1 MFELSHTVHL
11 ILLQLPFEFQPHNK
25 LLPKITKSMT
35 QSFSSSWKI
44 RHNKIP
50 CFGWKTKILSEM
62 SWASN
67 LTLDSILMRFD
78 VIRTIFCTG
87 IVHRSLVC
95 FFALTNSFSDH
106 NFTFISQEKP
116 YRTHICF
123 NAVCFFLL
131 LIFNKWKNI
140 ERSKQC
146 TESEI
151 ALKLWWFR
159 CKYLNNGRY
168 LL

>member
-1 MFELSHTVHL
+1 MFKLVHTVRL

-25 LLPKITKSMT
+25 WLQQITKSMI

-44 RHNKIP
+44 DQHNKIL

-87 IVHRSLVC
+87 VIHGSLVC
-95 FFALTNSFSDH
+95 FFAFTNSFSDH

-116 YRTHICF
+116 YRAHICL
-123 NAVCFFLL
+123 NAVVCFFCFYFWFLTNER
-131 LIFNKWKNI
+131 IFND
-140 ERSKQC
+140 
-146 TESEI
+146 
-151 ALKLWWFR
+151 
-159 CKYLNNGRY
+159 LNNAQKVK
-168 LL
+168 LH